1 MRARV
6 NPFVRSAGPERPS
19 PDAVREFHRSLPGYA
34 PTPLHSLPGLAR
46 SLGLGAVYVKDESFR
61 FGLSAF
67 KALGAAWAIQR
78 IRAQRPG
85 ALTVATATAGHHGRA
100 VAWAAR
106 RLGLSAVIFIP
117 ARAAPARV
125 EALRREGATVELVDG
140 SYDDAV
146 ARCAAR
152 SSAEGWQVISD
163 TGYAGYLEIPRW
175 IAEGYQT
182 LFGETRDQL
191 EAAGLAAPNV
201 VLVQA
206 GVGGLLHGAVS
217 SFRCDPIPPILVAV
231 EPAAAD
237 ALISSIE
244 SPDGQPSPATGPV
257 DSIMAGLNCGTV
269 SLSAW
274 TAVRSGVQLFVA
286 IPDRFAEAAMRQWAA
301 PLAGDPRIVAGES
314 GAAGLGGLLAILTA
328 PELAIARD
336 YLRAGPETRVLLL
349 NTEGA
354 TDPEGYRRIVG
365 TLP

>member
-6 NPFVRSAGPERPS
+6 NPFFHSAGPERPS
-19 PDAVREFHRSLPGYA
+19 LEAAREFHRSLPGYA

-67 KALGAAWAIQR
+67 KALGAAWAIER

-85 ALTVATATAGHHGRA
+85 ALTVATATAGNHGRA

-117 ARAAPARV
+117 AGAAPARI
-125 EALRREGATVELVDG
+125 EALRREAATVEPVDG

-152 SSAEGWQVISD
+152 SSREGWQVISD
-163 TGYAGYLEIPRW
+163 TGYAGYLDIPRW

-191 EAAGLAAPNV
+191 ESAGLAPPHV

-217 SFRCDPIPPILVAV
+217 YFRCDPNPPILVAV

-237 ALISSIE
+237 ALITSIE
-244 SPDGQPSPATGPV
+244 SPEGQPSPATGRV

-274 TAVRSGVQLFVA
+274 PAVRSGVQLFVA
-286 IPDRFAEAAMRQWAA
+286 IPDRFAEEAMRQGAA
-301 PLAGDPRIVAGES
+301 PVAGDPRIVAGES

-328 PELAIARD
+328 PELATALD
-336 YLRAGPETRVLLL
+336 YLQPGPDTRVLLL